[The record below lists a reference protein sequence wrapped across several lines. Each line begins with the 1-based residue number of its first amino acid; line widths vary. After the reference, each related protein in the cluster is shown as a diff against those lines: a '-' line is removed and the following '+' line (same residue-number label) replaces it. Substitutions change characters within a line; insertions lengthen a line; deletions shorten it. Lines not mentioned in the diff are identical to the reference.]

1 MLTSLS
7 RRPDRPIR
15 LQGMLRPEQNS
26 FAVVRLIA
34 AFAVVVSHCYLLQ
47 SGSSENEP
55 LYTSTGY
62 SLGAYGVQ
70 VFFVLSG
77 ILVAQSLM
85 RSTSLLDFAIAR
97 TLRIFPALI
106 VCVLLISFLLGP
118 ALSSLGIADYFRN
131 DVLYAYLGK
140 TLFLTTGSAPLPR
153 LFSANPVPN
162 VVNLSLWTLK
172 YEVLCYASLAA
183 VGGLLLGYGSRSTR
197 TAAAFAAWVG
207 IMILF
212 PPGLGQGNSGIANA
226 HFFFLFFGVGV
237 TAYLGR
243 RLIPVTTSVLG
254 VLFMFFFATVGTKWA
269 SIGAV
274 FFLGYAAIYAA
285 SFDLGLL
292 RRLTNR
298 YDLSYGTY
306 IYGVPVTQALLVVE
320 PTLGVWPLIA
330 LTTVIVLL
338 LAFLS
343 WVLIERP
350 ALALRTRIATL
361 LDGLQGSPRL
371 SCSDADARQ
380 ASRERPA
387 IRRRRLEQA
396 G

>member
-1 MLTSLS
+1 MSDYS
-7 RRPDRPIR
+7 KQSNHR
-15 LQGMLRPEQNS
+15 LFLRDILRPEQNS
-26 FAVVRLIA
+26 FASVRLIA

-97 TLRIFPALI
+97 ALRIFPALI
-106 VCVLLISFLLGP
+106 VCVLMISFLLGP
-118 ALSSLGIADYFRN
+118 ALSSLGIVDYYRSG
-131 DVLYAYLGK
+131 VLYAYLAK
-140 TLFLTTGSAPLPR
+140 TLFLTTGSAPLPQ

-172 YEVLCYASLAA
+172 YEVLCYASLA
-183 VGGLLLGYGSRSTR
+183 VLGGPLLGYGSRSTR

-207 IMILF
+207 IMIVF

-243 RLIPVTTSVLG
+243 RLIPVTTSVFG
-254 VLFMFFFATVGTKWA
+254 VLFLFFFATVGTKWA

-274 FFLGYAAIYAA
+274 LFLGYAAIYVA
-285 SFDLGLL
+285 SIDLGPL
-292 RRLTNR
+292 RQFTNR

-306 IYGVPVTQALLVVE
+306 IYGVPVSQALLVIK

-350 ALALRTRIATL
+350 ALALRKRIATL
-361 LDGLQGSPRL
+361 LDGLQGSVRH
-371 SCSDADARQ
+371 SSSDADARK
-380 ASRERPA
+380 A
-387 IRRRRLEQA
+387 A

>member
-1 MLTSLS
+1 MLYSFSL
-7 RRPDRPIR
+7 RPDRPMR
-15 LQGMLRPEQNS
+15 LQDMLRPEHNS
-26 FAVVRLIA
+26 FASVRLIA

-62 SLGAYGVQ
+62 SLGSYGVQ

-85 RSTSLLDFAIAR
+85 RSTTLFDFAIAR
-97 TLRIFPALI
+97 ALRIFPALI
-106 VCVLLISFLLGP
+106 VCVLVISFLLGP
-118 ALSSLGIADYFRN
+118 AVSSLGVADYFRSG
-131 DVLYAYLGK
+131 VLYAYLAK
-140 TLFLTTGSAPLPR
+140 TLFLTTGSAPLPQ

-162 VVNLSLWTLK
+162 VVDLSLWTLK
-172 YEVLCYASLAA
+172 YEVLCYASLAV
-183 VGGLLLGYGSRSTR
+183 VGGPLLGYGSRLAR

-212 PPGLGQGNSGIANA
+212 PPGLGQGNSGLANA

-237 TAYLGR
+237 TAYFGR

-254 VLFMFFFATVGTKWA
+254 VLFLFFFATVGTQWA

-274 FFLGYAAIYAA
+274 LFLGYAAIYVA
-285 SFDLGLL
+285 SINLGPL
-292 RRLTNR
+292 RRFTNR
-298 YDLSYGTY
+298 YDLSYGIY
-306 IYGVPVTQALLVVE
+306 IYGVPVSQALLVVE

-350 ALALRTRIATL
+350 ALALRKRIVTF
-361 LDGLQGSPRL
+361 LDGLRGSARH
-371 SCSDADARQ
+371 SSGDVDARQ
-380 ASRERPA
+380 AA
-387 IRRRRLEQA
+387 C
-396 G
+396 

>member
-1 MLTSLS
+1 MSDYSKQSNQRLFL
-7 RRPDRPIR
+7 RDILRPD
-15 LQGMLRPEQNS
+15 QNS
-26 FAVVRLIA
+26 FAIIRLIA

-97 TLRIFPALI
+97 ALRIFPALI
-106 VCVLLISFLLGP
+106 VCVLMISFLLGP
-118 ALSSLGIADYFRN
+118 ALSSLGIVDYYRSG
-131 DVLYAYLGK
+131 VLYAYLAK
-140 TLFLTTGSAPLPR
+140 TLFLTTGSAPLPQ

-172 YEVLCYASLAA
+172 YEVLCYASLA
-183 VGGLLLGYGSRSTR
+183 VLGGPLLGYGSRSTR

-207 IMILF
+207 IMIVF

-254 VLFMFFFATVGTKWA
+254 VLFLFFFATVGTKWA

-274 FFLGYAAIYAA
+274 LFLGYAAIYVA
-285 SFDLGLL
+285 SIDLGPL
-292 RRLTNR
+292 RQFTNR

-306 IYGVPVTQALLVVE
+306 IYGVPVSQALLVIK

-350 ALALRTRIATL
+350 ALALRKRIATL
-361 LDGLQGSPRL
+361 LDGLQGSVRH
-371 SCSDADARQ
+371 SSSDADARK
-380 ASRERPA
+380 A
-387 IRRRRLEQA
+387 A